1 MKSKFW
7 LMAAFFA
14 FLFLPGGA
22 TCAGGLVRMEFNNVN
37 SPTGMVYDKNGSL
50 YVSEW
55 GAGRIIR
62 IKDGKTSMVLDELES
77 PAGLA
82 FDSAGN
88 LYFAGY
94 GDGNIWIWK
103 GNGKPRVLASGFSAP
118 TGILWNEDKKVLLVA
133 NRNAGEVVEV
143 NASGN
148 KKVISRG
155 HKTPV
160 GVAQTDDG
168 QLFVSCY
175 GGSVDVIAPNG
186 AMSSVSTGFGTPG
199 VGIVPAGSNSV
210 YVVDYARGNIAHVN
224 SSGLLDIM
232 AKGLTSPVGLV
243 TMPDENLLVGCWGDN
258 SLKVIT
264 IKE

>member
-14 FLFLPGGA
+14 FLFLPGSP
-22 TCAGGLVRMEFNNVN
+22 TCADGLARTKFNNVN

-55 GAGRIIR
+55 GTGRIIS
-62 IKDGKTSMVLDELES
+62 IKDGKTSMVLDELAS

-82 FDSAGN
+82 FDFAGN

-103 GNGKPRVLASGFSAP
+103 GSGKPRVLASGFSAP
-118 TGILWNEDKKVLLVA
+118 TGILWNEAKKVLLVA

-143 NASGN
+143 DESGN
-148 KKVISRG
+148 KKVISTG

-160 GVAQTDDG
+160 GIAQTEDG

-186 AMSSVSTGFGTPG
+186 AISSVSTELGTPG

-210 YVVDYARGNIAHVN
+210 YVVDYSRGNIAHVN

-232 AKGLTSPVGLV
+232 AKGLTSPVGLA
-243 TMPDENLLVGCWGDN
+243 TMPDGNLLVGCWGDN
-258 SLKVIT
+258 SLRVIT